1 MEKLGILAIQDTSY
15 PQKFKK
21 FVSKFE
27 ASKNSKFSK
36 TSLCSK
42 SIYMGNEPE
51 KNLKEKKNK
60 YNKNQIQLNL
70 NTNSEFDK

>member
-1 MEKLGILAIQDTSY
+1 MMSQKMFDVLAIQDAFY
-15 PQKFKK
+15 PQNFKK

-27 ASKNSKFSK
+27 ASKISKFSK

-51 KNLKEKKNK
+51 KNLKEKK
-60 YNKNQIQLNL
+60 I
-70 NTNSEFDK
+70 NTIKI